1 MKSLKFLLVGCCLL
15 IATNGDCLTLAE
27 AKTELRRLIK
37 DTATSSS
44 LQRYSD
50 TVLNSYLNQ
59 GQRDV
64 VTATWC
70 LETSTGITLSPSTT
84 YYDLPS
90 NIISVKM
97 VTYLSA
103 TNIQRRLVQ
112 KSYKSQIESNPEWER
127 QTGPP
132 MNYMVRSSTD
142 SGLSLEMAFI
152 PIATS
157 ASTGT
162 ANVTYYKQATEMTS
176 DSDILLDGDYTLVPY
191 HNSVVYSA
199 AMNIQIIEGN
209 VQMAQSYSQLYQAM
223 VAAMKS
229 RLGEMPDYSPGLS
242 GPSPGSSTTR

>member
-1 MKSLKFLLVGCCLL
+1 MRLLKVILASGFLLFASDCY
-15 IATNGDCLTLAE
+15 CLTLSE
-27 AKTELRRLIK
+27 AKLELRRLIK
-37 DTATSSS
+37 DTATSSA

-50 TVLNSYLNQ
+50 SVLTSYLNQ

-70 LETSTGITLSPSTT
+70 LETSTGISLSPGTT

-97 VTYLSA
+97 VTYLPA
-103 TNIQRRLVQ
+103 TNIRRRLNQ
-112 KSYKSQIESNPEWER
+112 KSYKAQIESNPEWER

-132 MNYMVRSSTD
+132 MSYIVRGSTD
-142 SGLSLEMAFI
+142 TGLSLEMAFI

-162 ANVTYYKQATEMTS
+162 ANVDYYKQATEMTS
-176 DSDILLDGDYTLVPY
+176 DSDILLDGDYALVSY
-191 HNSVVYSA
+191 HNAVIYSA

-209 VQMAQSYSQLYQAM
+209 AQMAQNYSQLFQSM
-223 VAAMKS
+223 LTAMKS
-229 RLGEMPDYSPGLS
+229 RLGEMPDYNPGLS
-242 GPSPGSSTTR
+242 GASSGSSTSR